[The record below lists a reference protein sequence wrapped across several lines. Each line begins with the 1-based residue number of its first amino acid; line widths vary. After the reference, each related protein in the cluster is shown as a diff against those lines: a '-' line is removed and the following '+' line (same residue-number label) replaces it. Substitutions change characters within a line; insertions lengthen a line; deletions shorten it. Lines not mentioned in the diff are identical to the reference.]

1 MEQIKALADNCHRSI
16 SIWNTLNLKSRVSV
30 LSYRNCSRNAW
41 THVLAKQASRTK
53 ICATFKGSCL
63 INIASL
69 PFSRLNQIT
78 FHSFK
83 NILFSHFTVEVSN
96 ITDWMTTGFVSV
108 VEWKR
113 SCSQPYNAALDN
125 PASRE
130 RVHPHGSRPDPDGR
144 ENTMCA
150 FS

>member
-69 PFSRLNQIT
+69 PFSRLKGDLI
-78 FHSFK
+78 HSFK
-83 NILFSHFTVEVSN
+83 NTYFFHILLLRYPTL
-96 ITDWMTTGFVSV
+96 DWMTTGFVSV

-144 ENTMCA
+144 ENTMGA